1 MKPRRGYTSV
11 SRRRQF
17 LPRGDRHMHKQKHK
31 QHNINNMDPKI
42 IERAKSWLTEQYD
55 EETKKQV
62 QNMLDNDPNELV
74 ESFYRNLEFGTG
86 GLRGIMG
93 AGTNRM
99 NIYTVAMATQG
110 FANYIKLMHP
120 GEKGLSIAISY
131 DGRNNSPAFANI
143 TADVMS
149 ANGIKVYIFDCLR
162 PTPELSFAVREMKC
176 QAGVM
181 VTASHNPKEYNGYK
195 AYWND
200 GGQLVSPHDKNV
212 IAEVE
217 KITDPS
223 MVNFK
228 RNPELITVLGEDF
241 DKIYLEKVYGLSL
254 SLDLIKKHKDLRI
267 VYTPIHGTGRRLVP
281 EILKM
286 KGFENVYCVE
296 EQMIVDGNFPTVK
309 SPNPEEPAAMALAVK
324 KAQEMNADL
333 VMATD
338 PDADRVGIAVK
349 NDKGEFIL
357 LNGNQTASIFVYY
370 LLTRWNELGK
380 LTGKEYIVKTIVT
393 TELLFEI
400 AKKYDVKRYDVL
412 TGFKYIAD
420 KILELEGKEQFIGG
434 GEESYGYLAGDFVRD
449 KDAVIATSMIA
460 EATAWAAEQGKTPY
474 QLLMD
479 IYKEFGLYKEK
490 LVSLTKKGISGTEEI
505 KALMAKFRTTP
516 PMEIDGEKVV
526 EIRDYKASEAKD
538 LLTGKITT
546 INLPKSDVLQFFT
559 ESGSKITVR
568 PSGTEPKIKFYFSM
582 KGKIESDIDTAMK
595 CLDAKLEQAAKEL
608 TE

>member
-1 MKPRRGYTSV
+1 MN
-11 SRRRQF
+11 
-17 LPRGDRHMHKQKHK
+17 
-31 QHNINNMDPKI
+31 NIDPKI
-42 IERAKSWLTEQYD
+42 IERAQSWLSDLYD
-55 EETKKQV
+55 EETKNQV
-62 QNMLDNDPNELV
+62 RHMLDHDPDELV
-74 ESFYRNLEFGTG
+74 ESFHRNLEFGTG

-110 FANYIKLMHP
+110 FANYIKQKNA
-120 GEKGLSIAISY
+120 GNKALSIAIAY

-149 ANGIKVYIFDCLR
+149 ANGIKAYLFDCLR

-181 VTASHNPKEYNGYK
+181 ITASHNPKEYNGYK

-228 RNPELITVLGEDF
+228 RNPELITILGEDF

-254 SLDLIKKHKDLRI
+254 SLGLIKKHKDLRI

-286 KGFENVYCVE
+286 KGFENIYTVE

-324 KAQEMNADL
+324 KAQEVNADL

-349 NDKGEFIL
+349 DDKGDFIL

-370 LLTRWNELGK
+370 LLTRWNELGR

-460 EATAWAAEQGKTPY
+460 ETAAWAAEQGKTLFG
-474 QLLMD
+474 LLND
-479 IYKEFGLYKEK
+479 IYREFGLYKEK

-505 KALMAKFRTTP
+505 KAMMARFRTTP
-516 PMEIDGEKVV
+516 PTTIIGESVV

-538 LLTGKITT
+538 LLTGKTT
-546 INLPKSDVLQFFT
+546 AIDLPKSDVLQFFT
-559 ESGSKITVR
+559 QGGSKITVR

-582 KGKIESDIDTAMK
+582 KGTIEGDIQEAMK
-595 CLDAKLEQAAKEL
+595 HLDTLLEQAAKEL

>member
-1 MKPRRGYTSV
+1 
-11 SRRRQF
+11 
-17 LPRGDRHMHKQKHK
+17 
-31 QHNINNMDPKI
+31 MDHKI
-42 IERAKSWLTEQYD
+42 IERAQVWLTDQYD
-55 EETKKQV
+55 EETRKKV
-62 QNMLDNDPNELV
+62 QYLIDNDPNELT

-93 AGTNRM
+93 VGTNRM

-110 FANYIKLMHP
+110 FANYIKKMNP
-120 GEKGLSIAISY
+120 SEKELRVAIAY
-131 DGRNNSPAFANI
+131 DCRNNSPAFANI

-149 ANGIKVYIFDCLR
+149 ANGIKVFIFDCLR
-162 PTPELSFAVREMKC
+162 PTPELSFAVRELHC
-176 QAGVM
+176 HAGVM

-217 KITDPS
+217 KILDPS

-228 RNPELITVLGEDF
+228 RNPELITVLDEKF
-241 DKIYLEKVYGLSL
+241 DDIYLDKVFGLSL
-254 SLDLIKKHKDLRI
+254 SLDLIKKHKDLKI

-281 EILKM
+281 EILRR

-296 EQMIVDGNFPTVK
+296 EQMVVDGDFPTVK

-324 KAQEMNADL
+324 KAQEINADL
-333 VMATD
+333 VLATD
-338 PDADRVGIAVK
+338 PDADRVGVAVK
-349 NDKGEFIL
+349 KENGEFIL
-357 LNGNQTASIFVYY
+357 LNGNQAASVFLYY

-380 LTGKEYIVKTIVT
+380 LTGKEFMVKTIVT

-400 AKKYDVKRYDVL
+400 AKKYNVDRYDVL
-412 TGFKYIAD
+412 TGFKFIAD
-420 KILELEGKEQFIGG
+420 KILELEGKKQFIGG

-449 KDAVIATSMIA
+449 KDAVIATSLLA
-460 EATAWAAEQGKTPY
+460 EAMAWAAEQGKTFY
-474 QLLMD
+474 ELLCD
-479 IYKEFGLYKEK
+479 IYREFGLYKEK

-505 KALMAKFRTTP
+505 KAMMAKFRNTP
-516 PMEIDGEKVV
+516 PTDIAGEKVV
-526 EIRDYKASEAKD
+526 EIRDYKSLEAKD
-538 LLTGKITT
+538 LLTGKVTP

-559 ESGSKITVR
+559 ETGSKISIR

-582 KGKIESDIDTAMK
+582 KGKIEGGIDESMAR
-595 CLDAKLEQAAKEL
+595 LDEKLNAAAKLL

>member
-1 MKPRRGYTSV
+1 ME
-11 SRRRQF
+11 
-17 LPRGDRHMHKQKHK
+17 QK
-31 QHNINNMDPKI
+31 IL
-42 IERAKSWLTEQYD
+42 ERAQAWLTDQYD
-55 EETKKQV
+55 EATRKKV
-62 QNMLDNDPNELV
+62 QELIDNDPNELT

-93 AGTNRM
+93 VGTNRM

-110 FANYIKLMHP
+110 FANYIKMMNPNEQELRV
-120 GEKGLSIAISY
+120 AVAY
-131 DGRNNSPAFANI
+131 DCRNNSPAFANI

-149 ANGIKVYIFDCLR
+149 ANGIHVFLFDCLR
-162 PTPELSFAVREMKC
+162 PTPELSFAVRELHC
-176 QAGVM
+176 HAGVM

-217 KITDPS
+217 KIADPT

-228 RNPELITVLGEDF
+228 RRPELITMLDERF
-241 DKIYLEKVYGLSL
+241 DDIYLDKVFGLSL
-254 SLDLIKKHKDLRI
+254 SLDLIKKHKDLKI

-281 EILKM
+281 EILRR

-296 EQMIVDGNFPTVK
+296 EQMVVDGDFPTVK
-309 SPNPEEPAAMALAVK
+309 SPNPEEPAAMALAVN
-324 KAQEMNADL
+324 KAKAINADL
-333 VMATD
+333 VLATD
-338 PDADRVGIAVK
+338 PDADRVGVAVK
-349 NDKGEFIL
+349 DDKGEFIL
-357 LNGNQTASIFVYY
+357 LNGNQAASVFLYY

-380 LTGKEYIVKTIVT
+380 LTGKEFVVKTIVT

-400 AKKYDVKRYDVL
+400 AKKYQVDRYDVL

-420 KILELEGKEQFIGG
+420 KILSLEGKKQFIGG

-449 KDAVIATSMIA
+449 KDAVIATSLLA
-460 EATAWAAEQGKTPY
+460 EAMAWAAEQGKTFY
-474 QLLMD
+474 ELLCD
-479 IYKEFGLYKEK
+479 IYREFGLYKEK

-505 KALMAKFRTTP
+505 KAMMARFRTTP
-516 PMEIDGEKVV
+516 PTEIGGEKVV
-526 EIRDYKASEAKD
+526 EVRDYKTLEAKD
-538 LLTGKITT
+538 LLSGKTT
-546 INLPKSDVLQFFT
+546 PIDLPKSDVLQFFT
-559 ESGSKITVR
+559 ENGSKISIR

-582 KGKIESDIDTAMK
+582 KGKIEGSLDDAMAQ
-595 CLDAKLEQAAKEL
+595 LDRKLEAAAKKL

>member
-1 MKPRRGYTSV
+1 
-11 SRRRQF
+11 
-17 LPRGDRHMHKQKHK
+17 
-31 QHNINNMDPKI
+31 MDQKI

-55 EETKKQV
+55 EETRKQV
-62 QNMLDNDPNELV
+62 QDMLDNDPNELT

-110 FANYIKLMHP
+110 FANYIKKMNA
-120 GEKGLSIAISY
+120 GKKELSVAISY

-176 QAGVM
+176 DAGVM

-254 SLDLIKKHKDLRI
+254 SLDLIKKHENLKI

-286 KGFENVYCVE
+286 KGFKNVYCVE

-324 KAQEMNADL
+324 KAQEVNADL

-349 NDKGEFIL
+349 DDKGEFIL

-393 TELLFEI
+393 TELLFAI
-400 AKKYDVKRYDVL
+400 ADKYNVEKHDVL

-420 KILELEGKEQFIGG
+420 KILELEGKKQFIGG

-479 IYKEFGLYKEK
+479 IYHEFGLYKEK

-516 PMEIDGEKVV
+516 PTIIGGEKVV

-538 LLTGKITT
+538 LASGKVTV

-582 KGKIESDIDTAMK
+582 KGDANGNLDQAMK
-595 CLDAKLEQAAKEL
+595 LLDEKLAKAAAEL

>member
-1 MKPRRGYTSV
+1 
-11 SRRRQF
+11 
-17 LPRGDRHMHKQKHK
+17 
-31 QHNINNMDPKI
+31 MDPQI

-55 EETKKQV
+55 EETRKSV
-62 QNMLDNDPNELV
+62 QYMLDNDPNELT

-110 FANYIKLMHP
+110 FANYIKKMNP
-120 GEKGLSIAISY
+120 GKKDLSIAISY

-176 QAGVM
+176 DAGVM
-181 VTASHNPKEYNGYK
+181 ITASHNPKEYNGYK

-228 RNPELITVLGEDF
+228 RNPDLITVLDEKF
-241 DKIYLEKVYGLSL
+241 DEIYLNKVYGLSL
-254 SLDLIKKHKDLRI
+254 SLDLIKKHKGLKI

-324 KAQEMNADL
+324 KAQEVNADL

-349 NDKGEFIL
+349 NDKGEYIL

-370 LLTRWNELGK
+370 LLRRWSELGK

-400 AKKYDVKRYDVL
+400 AKKYNVERFDVL

-420 KILELEGKEQFIGG
+420 KILEYEGKMQFIGG

-460 EATAWAAEQGKTPY
+460 EATAWAAEQSKTLY
-474 QLLMD
+474 ELLMD

-505 KALMAKFRTTP
+505 KALMAKFRATP
-516 PMEIDGEKVV
+516 PTVIAGEKVV
-526 EIRDYKASEAKD
+526 EIRDYKLQEAKD
-538 LLTGKITT
+538 LLTGKTSPIA
-546 INLPKSDVLQFFT
+546 LPKSDVLQFFT
-559 ESGSKITVR
+559 ESGSKITIR

-582 KGKIESDIDTAMK
+582 KGDASNGLEAAMK
-595 CLDAKLEQAAKEL
+595 ALDEKLNQAAKEL

>member
-1 MKPRRGYTSV
+1 
-11 SRRRQF
+11 
-17 LPRGDRHMHKQKHK
+17 
-31 QHNINNMDPKI
+31 MDPQI

-55 EETKKQV
+55 EETRKSV
-62 QNMLDNDPNELV
+62 QSMLDNDPNELT

-99 NIYTVAMATQG
+99 NVYTVAMATQG
-110 FANYIKLMHP
+110 FANYIKKMNP
-120 GEKGLSIAISY
+120 DKKDLSIAISY

-176 QAGVM
+176 DAGVM

-228 RNPELITVLGEDF
+228 RNPDLITMLGEEF
-241 DKIYLEKVYGLSL
+241 DDIYLNKVYGLSL
-254 SLDLIKKHKDLRI
+254 SLDLIKKHKDMKI

-281 EILKM
+281 EILKR

-296 EQMIVDGNFPTVK
+296 EQMVVDGNFPTVK

-324 KAQEMNADL
+324 KAQEVNADL

-349 NDKGEFIL
+349 DDKGKYLL
-357 LNGNQTASIFVYY
+357 LNGNQTGSLFVYY

-380 LTGKEYIVKTIVT
+380 LTGKEFIVKTIVT
-393 TELLFEI
+393 TELIFEM
-400 AKKYDVKRYDVL
+400 AKKYNVDRYDVL

-420 KILELEGKEQFIGG
+420 KILELEGKKQFIGG

-460 EATAWAAEQGKTPY
+460 EAAAWAAEQGKTLY
-474 QLLMD
+474 ELLMD

-505 KALMAKFRTTP
+505 KALMTKFRTTP
-516 PMEIDGEKVV
+516 PTVIAGEKVI
-526 EIRDYKASEAKD
+526 EIRDYKLQEAND
-538 LLTGKITT
+538 LSTCKVTPIT
-546 INLPKSDVLQFFT
+546 LPKSDVLQFFT
-559 ESGSKITVR
+559 ESGSKITIR

-582 KGKIESDIDTAMK
+582 KGDTSNG
-595 CLDAKLEQAAKEL
+595 LDAAIKTLDTKLEQAAKEL

>member
-1 MKPRRGYTSV
+1 MN
-11 SRRRQF
+11 
-17 LPRGDRHMHKQKHK
+17 
-31 QHNINNMDPKI
+31 NIDPKI
-42 IERAKSWLTEQYD
+42 IERAKGWLTDLYD
-55 EETKKQV
+55 AETQNQV
-62 QNMLDNDPNELV
+62 RHMLDNDPDELV

-110 FANYIKLMHP
+110 FANYIKKMNA
-120 GEKGLSIAISY
+120 GKKELSIAISY

-162 PTPELSFAVREMKC
+162 PTPELSFAVRQMKC
-176 QAGVM
+176 DAGVM

-200 GGQLVSPHDKNV
+200 GGQLVAPHDKNV

-228 RNPELITVLGEDF
+228 RNPALITVLDEKF
-241 DKIYLEKVYGLSL
+241 DKIYLDKVLGLSL
-254 SLDLIKKHKDLRI
+254 SLDLIKKHKDIRI

-296 EQMIVDGNFPTVK
+296 EQMVVDGNFPTVK

-324 KAQEMNADL
+324 KAQEVNADL

-349 NDKGEFIL
+349 DDKGEFIL

-393 TELLFEI
+393 TELLFEM
-400 AKKYDVKRYDVL
+400 AKKYNVDRYDVL

-449 KDAVIATSMIA
+449 KDAVIATSMVA
-460 EATAWAAEQGKTPY
+460 EAAAWAAEKGKTLY

-479 IYKEFGLYKEK
+479 IYREFGLYKEK

-505 KALMAKFRTTP
+505 KAMMERLRNTP
-516 PMEIDGEKVV
+516 PTEFDGDKVV
-526 EIRDYKASEAKD
+526 EIRDYKLSESKNLASGAV
-538 LLTGKITT
+538 TP

-568 PSGTEPKIKFYFSM
+568 PSGTEPKIKFYFGM
-582 KGKIESDIDTAMK
+582 KGSAEGDIDKAMQQ
-595 CLDAKLEQAAKEL
+595 LDEKLNKAADLL
-608 TE
+608 TK

>member
-1 MKPRRGYTSV
+1 MN
-11 SRRRQF
+11 
-17 LPRGDRHMHKQKHK
+17 
-31 QHNINNMDPKI
+31 NIDPKI

-55 EETKKQV
+55 EETRKSV
-62 QNMLDNDPNELV
+62 QYMLDNDPNELV

-110 FANYIKLMHP
+110 FANYIKMMNP
-120 GEKGLSIAISY
+120 GKKDLSVAISY
-131 DGRNNSPAFANI
+131 DGRNNSPAFANV

-176 QAGVM
+176 DAGVM

-228 RNPELITVLGEDF
+228 RNPDLITVLDEKF
-241 DKIYLEKVYGLSL
+241 DDIYLEKVYGLSL
-254 SLDLIKKHKDLRI
+254 SLDLIKKHKDMRI

-281 EILKM
+281 EILKR

-296 EQMIVDGNFPTVK
+296 DQMVVDGNFPTVK

-324 KAQEMNADL
+324 KAQEVNADL

-349 NDKGEFIL
+349 DDKGEYLL
-357 LNGNQTASIFVYY
+357 LNGNQTGSLFVYY
-370 LLTRWNELGK
+370 LLKRWNELGK

-393 TELLFEI
+393 TELIFEM
-400 AKKYDVKRYDVL
+400 AKKYNVDRYDVL

-420 KILELEGKEQFIGG
+420 KILELEGKKQFIGG

-449 KDAVIATSMIA
+449 KDAVIATSMVA
-460 EATAWAAEQGKTPY
+460 EAAAWAAEQGKTLY

-516 PMEIDGEKVV
+516 PTVIAGEKVV
-526 EIRDYKASEAKD
+526 ETRDYKLQEAKD
-538 LLTGKITT
+538 LATGKVTPIT
-546 INLPKSDVLQFFT
+546 LPKSDVLQFFT
-559 ESGSKITVR
+559 ESGSKITIR

-582 KGKIESDIDTAMK
+582 KGDASKGLEAAIQT
-595 CLDAKLEQAAKEL
+595 LDAKLEKAAKEL

>member
-1 MKPRRGYTSV
+1 MEQRI
-11 SRRRQF
+11 
-17 LPRGDRHMHKQKHK
+17 L
-31 QHNINNMDPKI
+31 
-42 IERAKSWLTEQYD
+42 ERAKQWLSDQYD
-55 EETKKQV
+55 EETRKKV
-62 QNMLDNDPNELV
+62 QELIDNDPNELT

-93 AGTNRM
+93 VGTNRM

-110 FANYIKLMHP
+110 FANYIKMMNP
-120 GEKGLSIAISY
+120 GEKELRVAVAY
-131 DGRNNSPAFANI
+131 DCRNNSPAFANI

-149 ANGIKVYIFDCLR
+149 ANGIHVFLFDCLR
-162 PTPELSFAVREMKC
+162 PTPELSFAVRELHC
-176 QAGVM
+176 HAGVM

-217 KITDPS
+217 KIADPS

-228 RNPELITVLGEDF
+228 RNPALITMLDEKF
-241 DKIYLEKVYGLSL
+241 DDIYLDKVFGLSL
-254 SLDLIKKHKDLRI
+254 SLDLIKKHKDLKI

-281 EILKM
+281 EILKR

-296 EQMIVDGNFPTVK
+296 EQMVVDGDFPTVK

-324 KAQEMNADL
+324 KAKELNADL
-333 VMATD
+333 VLATD
-338 PDADRVGIAVK
+338 PDADRVGCAVK
-349 NDKGEFIL
+349 DENGEFIL
-357 LNGNQTASIFVYY
+357 LNGNQAASVFLYY

-380 LTGKEYIVKTIVT
+380 LTGKEFVVKTIVT

-400 AKKYDVKRYDVL
+400 AKKYKVDRYDVL
-412 TGFKYIAD
+412 TGFKYIAS
-420 KILELEGKEQFIGG
+420 KILELEGKKQFIGG

-449 KDAVIATSMIA
+449 KDAVVATSLLA
-460 EATAWAAEQGKTPY
+460 EALAWAAEQGKTFY
-474 QLLMD
+474 EMLCD
-479 IYKEFGLYKEK
+479 IYREFGLYKEK

-505 KALMAKFRTTP
+505 KAMMARFRTTP
-516 PMEIDGEKVV
+516 PTMIGDEKVV
-526 EIRDYKASEAKD
+526 EIRDYKTLEAKD
-538 LLTGKITT
+538 LITGIVIP

-559 ESGSKITVR
+559 ENGSKISIR

-582 KGKIESDIDTAMK
+582 KGKIEGS
-595 CLDAKLEQAAKEL
+595 LDASMEVLDRKLNAAADML
-608 TE
+608 IN

>member
-1 MKPRRGYTSV
+1 
-11 SRRRQF
+11 
-17 LPRGDRHMHKQKHK
+17 
-31 QHNINNMDPKI
+31 MDPKI

>member
-1 MKPRRGYTSV
+1 M
-11 SRRRQF
+11 
-17 LPRGDRHMHKQKHK
+17 DQK
-31 QHNINNMDPKI
+31 IL
-42 IERAKSWLTEQYD
+42 ERAQAWLTDQYD
-55 EETKKQV
+55 EETRRKV
-62 QNMLDNDPNELV
+62 QYLIDNDPNELT

-93 AGTNRM
+93 VGTNRM

-110 FANYIKLMHP
+110 FANYIKKMNP
-120 GEKGLSIAISY
+120 GVTDLRVAIAY
-131 DGRNNSPAFANI
+131 DCRNNSPAFANI

-149 ANGIKVYIFDCLR
+149 ANGIKVFIFDCLR
-162 PTPELSFAVREMKC
+162 PTPELSFAVRELHC
-176 QAGVM
+176 HAGVM

-217 KITDPS
+217 KILDPS

-228 RNPELITVLGEDF
+228 RKPELITVLGEDF
-241 DKIYLEKVYGLSL
+241 DDIYLNKVFDLSL
-254 SLDLIKKHKDLRI
+254 SLDLIKKHKDLKI

-281 EILKM
+281 EILKR

-296 EQMIVDGNFPTVK
+296 EQMVVDGDFPTVK

-324 KAQEMNADL
+324 KAQEINADL
-333 VMATD
+333 VLATD
-338 PDADRVGIAVK
+338 PDADRVGVAVK
-349 NDKGEFIL
+349 NEKGDFIL
-357 LNGNQTASIFVYY
+357 LNGNQAASVFLYY

-380 LTGKEYIVKTIVT
+380 LTGKEFVVKTIVT

-400 AKKYDVKRYDVL
+400 AKKYNVDRYDVL

-420 KILELEGKEQFIGG
+420 KILELEGKKQFIGG

-449 KDAVIATSMIA
+449 KDAVIATSLLA
-460 EATAWAAEQGKTPY
+460 EAMAWATEQGKTFY
-474 QLLMD
+474 ELLCD
-479 IYKEFGLYKEK
+479 IYREFGLYKEK

-505 KALMAKFRTTP
+505 KALMAKFRNTP
-516 PMEIDGEKVV
+516 PTEIAGEKVV
-526 EIRDYKASEAKD
+526 EVRDYKILESKD
-538 LLTGKITT
+538 LLTGKVTP

-559 ESGSKITVR
+559 ETGSKISVR
-568 PSGTEPKIKFYFSM
+568 PSGTEPKIKFYFGM
-582 KGKIESDIDTAMK
+582 KGKIEGSIEESMAR
-595 CLDAKLEQAAKEL
+595 LDEKLNAAAKLL

>member
-1 MKPRRGYTSV
+1 M
-11 SRRRQF
+11 
-17 LPRGDRHMHKQKHK
+17 DQK
-31 QHNINNMDPKI
+31 ILG
-42 IERAKSWLTEQYD
+42 RAQAWLTDQYD
-55 EETKKQV
+55 EETRKKV
-62 QNMLDNDPNELV
+62 QYLIDNDPNELT

-93 AGTNRM
+93 VGTNRM

-110 FANYIKLMHP
+110 FANYIKLMNP
-120 GEKGLSIAISY
+120 GVSDLRVAIAY
-131 DGRNNSPAFANI
+131 DCRNNSPAFANI

-149 ANGIKVYIFDCLR
+149 ANGIKVFIFDCLR
-162 PTPELSFAVREMKC
+162 PTPELSFAVRELHC
-176 QAGVM
+176 HAGVM

-217 KITDPS
+217 KILDPS

-241 DKIYLEKVYGLSL
+241 DDIYLNKVFGLSL
-254 SLDLIKKHKDLRI
+254 SLDLIKKHKDLKI

-281 EILKM
+281 EILRR

-296 EQMIVDGNFPTVK
+296 EQMVVDGDFPTVK

-324 KAQEMNADL
+324 KAQEINADL
-333 VMATD
+333 VLATD
-338 PDADRVGIAVK
+338 PDADRVGVAVK
-349 NDKGEFIL
+349 KENGEFIL
-357 LNGNQTASIFVYY
+357 LNGNQAASVFLYY
-370 LLTRWNELGK
+370 LLTRWHELGK
-380 LTGKEYIVKTIVT
+380 LTGKEFVVKTIVT

-400 AKKYDVKRYDVL
+400 AKKFDVDRYDVL
-412 TGFKYIAD
+412 TGFKYIAS
-420 KILELEGKEQFIGG
+420 KILELEGKKQFIGG

-449 KDAVIATSMIA
+449 KDAVIATSLLA
-460 EATAWAAEQGKTPY
+460 EAMAWAAEQGKTFY
-474 QLLMD
+474 ELLCD
-479 IYKEFGLYKEK
+479 IYREFGLYKEK

-505 KALMAKFRTTP
+505 KAMMAKFRNTP
-516 PMEIDGEKVV
+516 PTEIVGEKVV
-526 EIRDYKASEAKD
+526 EIRDYKTLEAKD
-538 LLTGKITT
+538 LLTGKVTPID
-546 INLPKSDVLQFFT
+546 LPKSDVLQFFT
-559 ESGSKITVR
+559 ETGSKISIR

-582 KGKIESDIDTAMK
+582 KGKIEGGIDESMNR
-595 CLDAKLEQAAKEL
+595 LDEKLNAAAKLL

>member
-1 MKPRRGYTSV
+1 MST
-11 SRRRQF
+11 
-17 LPRGDRHMHKQKHK
+17 
-31 QHNINNMDPKI
+31 INSQI
-42 IERAKSWLTEQYD
+42 IERAKSWLTDQYD
-55 EETKKQV
+55 EETRKKV
-62 QNMLDNDPNELV
+62 QYLIDNDPNELT

-93 AGTNRM
+93 VGTNRM

-110 FANYIKLMHP
+110 FANYIKLMNP
-120 GEKGLSIAISY
+120 NEKELRVAIAY
-131 DGRNNSPAFANI
+131 DCRNNSPAFANI

-149 ANGIKVYIFDCLR
+149 ANGIKVFIFDCLR
-162 PTPELSFAVREMKC
+162 PTPELSFAVRELHC
-176 QAGVM
+176 HAGVM

-217 KITDPS
+217 KILDPS

-241 DKIYLEKVYGLSL
+241 DDIYLNKVFGLSL
-254 SLDLIKKHKDLRI
+254 SLDLIKKHKDLKI

-281 EILKM
+281 EILRR

-296 EQMIVDGNFPTVK
+296 EQMVVDGDFPTVK

-324 KAQEMNADL
+324 KAQEINADL
-333 VMATD
+333 VLATD
-338 PDADRVGIAVK
+338 PDADRVGVAVK
-349 NDKGEFIL
+349 NEKGEFIL
-357 LNGNQTASIFVYY
+357 LNGNQAASVFLYY

-380 LTGKEYIVKTIVT
+380 LTGKEFVVKTIVT

-400 AKKYDVKRYDVL
+400 AKKYNVDRYDVL
-412 TGFKYIAD
+412 TGFKFIAD
-420 KILELEGKEQFIGG
+420 KILSLEGQKQFIGG

-449 KDAVIATSMIA
+449 KDAVIATSLLA
-460 EATAWAAEQGKTPY
+460 EAMAWAAEQGKTFY
-474 QLLMD
+474 ELLCD
-479 IYKEFGLYKEK
+479 IYREFGLYKEK

-505 KALMAKFRTTP
+505 KAMMAKFRSTP
-516 PMEIDGEKVV
+516 PTEIVGEKVV
-526 EIRDYKASEAKD
+526 EIRDYKTLEAKD
-538 LLTGKITT
+538 LITGKVTS

-559 ESGSKITVR
+559 ETGSKISIR
-568 PSGTEPKIKFYFSM
+568 PSGTEPKIKFYFYSVS
-582 KGKIESDIDTAMK
+582 KSGKDSEERVGLLRRAVTESAEKVD
-595 CLDAKLEQAAKEL
+595 
-608 TE
+608 

>member
-1 MKPRRGYTSV
+1 
-11 SRRRQF
+11 
-17 LPRGDRHMHKQKHK
+17 
-31 QHNINNMDPKI
+31 MDPKI
-42 IERAKSWLTEQYD
+42 IERAKSWLTDLYD
-55 EETKKQV
+55 AETKKQV
-62 QNMLDNDPNELV
+62 QDMLDNDPNELV

-120 GEKGLSIAISY
+120 GEKDLSIAISY

-324 KAQEMNADL
+324 KAQEVNADL

-400 AKKYDVKRYDVL
+400 AKKHDVKRYDVL
-412 TGFKYIAD
+412 TGFKFIAD

-516 PMEIDGEKVV
+516 PTEIDGEKVV

-538 LLTGKITT
+538 LLTGKVTA

-582 KGKIESDIDTAMK
+582 KGKIDGNLDAAMK
-595 CLDAKLEQAAKEL
+595 CLDEKLEKAAKEL

>member
-1 MKPRRGYTSV
+1 
-11 SRRRQF
+11 
-17 LPRGDRHMHKQKHK
+17 
-31 QHNINNMDPKI
+31 MDPKI
-42 IERAKSWLTEQYD
+42 IERAKSWLTDLYD
-55 EETKKQV
+55 AETKKQV
-62 QNMLDNDPNELV
+62 QDMLDNDPNELV

-120 GEKGLSIAISY
+120 GEKDLSIAISY

-324 KAQEMNADL
+324 KAQEVNADL

-370 LLTRWNELGK
+370 LLTRWSELGK

-400 AKKYDVKRYDVL
+400 AKKHDVKRYDVL
-412 TGFKYIAD
+412 TGFKFIAD

-516 PMEIDGEKVV
+516 PTEIDGEKVV

-538 LLTGKITT
+538 LLTGKVTA

-582 KGKIESDIDTAMK
+582 KGKIDGNLDAAMK
-595 CLDAKLEQAAKEL
+595 CLDEKLEKAAKEL

>member
-1 MKPRRGYTSV
+1 
-11 SRRRQF
+11 
-17 LPRGDRHMHKQKHK
+17 
-31 QHNINNMDPKI
+31 MDHKI
-42 IERAKSWLTEQYD
+42 IERAQVWLTDQYD
-55 EETKKQV
+55 EETRKKV
-62 QNMLDNDPNELV
+62 QYLIDNDPNELT

-93 AGTNRM
+93 VGTNRM

-110 FANYIKLMHP
+110 FANYIKKMNP
-120 GEKGLSIAISY
+120 SEKELRVAIAY
-131 DGRNNSPAFANI
+131 DCRNNSPAFANI

-149 ANGIKVYIFDCLR
+149 ANGIKVFIFDCLR
-162 PTPELSFAVREMKC
+162 PTPELSFAVRELHC
-176 QAGVM
+176 HAGVM

-217 KITDPS
+217 KILDPS

-228 RNPELITVLGEDF
+228 RNPELITVLDEKF
-241 DKIYLEKVYGLSL
+241 DDIYLDKVFGLSL
-254 SLDLIKKHKDLRI
+254 SLDLIKKHKDLKI

-281 EILKM
+281 EILRR

-296 EQMIVDGNFPTVK
+296 EQMVVDGDFPTVK

-324 KAQEMNADL
+324 KAQEINADL
-333 VMATD
+333 VLATD
-338 PDADRVGIAVK
+338 PDADRVGVAVK
-349 NDKGEFIL
+349 KENGEFIL
-357 LNGNQTASIFVYY
+357 LNGNQAASVFLYY

-380 LTGKEYIVKTIVT
+380 LTGKEFMVKTIVT

-400 AKKYDVKRYDVL
+400 AKKYNVDRYDVL
-412 TGFKYIAD
+412 TGFKFIAD
-420 KILELEGKEQFIGG
+420 KILELEGKKQFIGG

-449 KDAVIATSMIA
+449 KDAVIATSLLA
-460 EATAWAAEQGKTPY
+460 EAMAWAAEQDKTFY
-474 QLLMD
+474 ELLCD
-479 IYKEFGLYKEK
+479 IYREFGLYKEK

-505 KALMAKFRTTP
+505 KAMMAKFRNTP
-516 PMEIDGEKVV
+516 PTDIAGEKVV
-526 EIRDYKASEAKD
+526 EIRDYKSLEAKD
-538 LLTGKITT
+538 LLTGKVTP

-559 ESGSKITVR
+559 ETGSKISIR

-582 KGKIESDIDTAMK
+582 KGKIEGGIDESMAR
-595 CLDAKLEQAAKEL
+595 LDEKLNAAAKLL

>member
-1 MKPRRGYTSV
+1 
-11 SRRRQF
+11 
-17 LPRGDRHMHKQKHK
+17 
-31 QHNINNMDPKI
+31 MDPKI

-62 QNMLDNDPNELV
+62 QDMLDNDPNELV

-120 GEKGLSIAISY
+120 NEKDLSIAISY

-324 KAQEMNADL
+324 KAQEVNADL

-370 LLTRWNELGK
+370 LLTRWSELGK

-474 QLLMD
+474 QLLLE

-538 LLTGKITT
+538 LLTGKVTA

>member
-1 MKPRRGYTSV
+1 ME
-11 SRRRQF
+11 
-17 LPRGDRHMHKQKHK
+17 QK
-31 QHNINNMDPKI
+31 IL
-42 IERAKSWLTEQYD
+42 ERAQAWLTEQYD
-55 EETKKQV
+55 EETRKKV
-62 QNMLDNDPNELV
+62 QYLIDNDPNELT

-93 AGTNRM
+93 VGSNRM

-110 FANYIKLMHP
+110 FANYIKLMNP
-120 GEKGLSIAISY
+120 GVAELRVAIAY
-131 DGRNNSPAFANI
+131 DCRNNSPAFANV

-149 ANGIKVYIFDCLR
+149 ANGIKVFIFDCLR
-162 PTPELSFAVREMKC
+162 PTPELSFAVRELHC
-176 QAGVM
+176 HAGVM

-241 DKIYLEKVYGLSL
+241 DDIYLNKVFGLSL
-254 SLDLIKKHKDLRI
+254 SLDLIKKHKDLKI

-281 EILKM
+281 EILRR

-296 EQMIVDGNFPTVK
+296 EQMVVDGDFPTVK

-324 KAQEMNADL
+324 KAQEINADL
-333 VMATD
+333 VLATD
-338 PDADRVGIAVK
+338 PDADRVGVAVK
-349 NDKGEFIL
+349 KENGEFIL
-357 LNGNQTASIFVYY
+357 LNGNQAASVFLYY
-370 LLTRWNELGK
+370 LLTRWHELGK
-380 LTGKEYIVKTIVT
+380 LTGKEFVVKTIVT

-400 AKKYDVKRYDVL
+400 AKKYNVDRYDVL
-412 TGFKYIAD
+412 TGFKFIAD
-420 KILELEGKEQFIGG
+420 KILELEGQKQFIGG

-449 KDAVIATSMIA
+449 KDAVIATSLLA
-460 EATAWAAEQGKTPY
+460 EAMAWAAEQGKTFY
-474 QLLMD
+474 ELLCD
-479 IYKEFGLYKEK
+479 IYREFGLYKEK

-505 KALMAKFRTTP
+505 KAMMDKFRNTP
-516 PMEIDGEKVV
+516 PTEICGEKVV
-526 EIRDYKASEAKD
+526 EIRDYKTLEAKD
-538 LLTGKITT
+538 LINGKVTP

-559 ESGSKITVR
+559 ETGSKISIR

-582 KGKIESDIDTAMK
+582 KGKIEGSIDESMAR
-595 CLDAKLEQAAKEL
+595 LDEKLNAAAKEL
-608 TE
+608 C